1 MFACIETC
9 VSCIE
14 PFVACIEPC
23 ALNCCQVKDAGGLWG
38 RRGAKLAGGL
48 PCTGIRVGDI
58 AEEKDPST
66 GKTWY
71 WLARK
76 ERSTSDTLTI
86 SKKEQQSPSKSGRES
101 KMLEWSE
108 DTWANMMLEDTKE
121 DRREPQ
127 ESIEQLLQK
136 AQVSFD
142 SMNALLRDVQKLG
155 IKMASSSTKSSSA
168 ASLIKVGLGLVKDL
182 RTHSDRLQEAL
193 VTERELQQPGQMK
206 DPP

>member
-1 MFACIETC
+1 MQGGCGGEGELNWRGACLAQAS
-9 VSCIE
+9 VSVTLPWKPIPAPE
-14 PFVACIEPC
+14 
-23 ALNCCQVKDAGGLWG
+23 
-38 RRGAKLAGGL
+38 RRG
-48 PCTGIRVGDI
+48 TGW
-58 AEEKDPST
+58 P
-66 GKTWY
+66 
-71 WLARK
+71 

-193 VTERELQQPGQMK
+193 VTERELQQPGQLK